1 MFGSISFFD
10 LSTPMSLTEIAH
22 QSYVLIIT
30 NPQHRDVND
39 LFYVNILHYEEL
51 RFDCVSFFFDVL
63 SNIISITIC
72 HNISNRPN
80 SSLI

>member
-1 MFGSISFFD
+1 
-10 LSTPMSLTEIAH
+10 MSLTEIAH

-51 RFDCVSFFFDVL
+51 ALRFDCVSFFFDVL

-72 HNISNRPN
+72 HNISKRLN